1 LNAKQKR
8 VKNRIKYLREGEE
21 MSHHLSDVGRGK
33 KKV

>member
-8 VKNRIKYLREGEE
+8 AKKIIKCLREGEE

>member
-1 LNAKQKR
+1 LNVKQKR
-8 VKNRIKYLREGEE
+8 AKKRIKCLREREE